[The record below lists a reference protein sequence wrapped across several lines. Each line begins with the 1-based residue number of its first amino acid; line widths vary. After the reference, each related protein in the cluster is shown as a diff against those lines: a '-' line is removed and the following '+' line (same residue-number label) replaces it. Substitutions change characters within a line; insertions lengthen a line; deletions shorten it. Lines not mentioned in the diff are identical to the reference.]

1 MTMKL
6 LLYFTVGLTSIDE
19 ANYEYVNSLKKDIGN
34 TLTVTLISSSNEETK
49 TAATYG
55 VRGINELLCI
65 LNS

>member
-34 TLTVTLISSSNEETK
+34 TLTVSSSNEETK

>member
-1 MTMKL
+1 M
-6 LLYFTVGLTSIDE
+6 
-19 ANYEYVNSLKKDIGN
+19 NSLKKDIGN